1 MLLVVW
7 MVFEVFKKIR
17 NKLNKFE
24 YYHYGLISFIV
35 IKLSQKRIDKEKG
48 KINKKIIDFI
58 KYK

>member
-1 MLLVVW
+1 

-17 NKLNKFE
+17 KKLNKLA
-24 YYHYGLISFIV
+24 YYHYWLISFIV
-35 IKLSQKRIDKEKG
+35 FKQSQKRIDKEKG

>member
-1 MLLVVW
+1 

-24 YYHYGLISFIV
+24 YYPHGLISFIV

>member
-1 MLLVVW
+1 
-7 MVFEVFKKIR
+7 MVFEVFKIIR

-35 IKLSQKRIDKEKG
+35 IKLSQKRIVKEKG

>member
-24 YYHYGLISFIV
+24 YYPHGLISFIV